1 MRTDDLGEGTTTGTP
16 RILGSMG
23 NSSSLRTRVTDVLRE
38 ALIVGELEPGV
49 VYSAPALAQRLA
61 VSATPVR
68 EAMMELASEGLVE
81 VLRHRGYRVLELSD
95 KTLTDITE
103 LRELIEVP
111 ASERAA
117 TTASADD
124 VAELRKLASTLNTC
138 AAAGELRE
146 FIAADTQFH
155 LKLLS
160 LSGNEVLVDEVRR
173 LRGMTRL
180 YGLRDLYASG
190 HLLETAQEH
199 HDIVDA
205 VEARDPHAVRKLVTQ
220 HLGHIRGVWSG
231 RAEDAAS
238 SELS

>member
-1 MRTDDLGEGTTTGTP
+1 MRTDELDEATTAGTP

-23 NSSSLRTRVTDVLRE
+23 SSSSLRTRVTDVLRE

-68 EAMMELASEGLVE
+68 EAMMELANEGLVE

-111 ASERAA
+111 ASGRAA
-117 TTASADD
+117 TAASADD
-124 VAELRKLASTLNTC
+124 VAELRRLAATLNTC
-138 AAAGELRE
+138 AASGELRE

-160 LSGNEVLVDEVRR
+160 IGGNDVLVDEVRR

-199 HDIVDA
+199 HEIVDA
-205 VEARDPHAVRKLVTQ
+205 VEARDAQTVCDLMTQ

-231 RAEDAAS
+231 QAEDPAS
-238 SELS
+238 SGVS